1 MDQSQQNRWGRDCVL
16 YEFLTSLKTCPVQHL
31 NGDIEQASEQTTR
44 LVEQKMGKSG
54 EGWEK
59 VKEFGKKRIIFA
71 SLSPLLVF
79 RTRSAVSF
87 PLRNFAN
94 DFSMN
99 SSVAILVL
107 NYESK
112 WAHVDKDWG
121 NILGGKSGIYFVM
134 FLILRLNRLKR
145 NSNPGGQK
153 KQKKWLN
160 RRRRNGRE
168 DFKKCQMKKRKRSK
182 NWQSFKKRLELHTR
196 FAKLPVD
203 FFVTLCFSLYFL
215 LLLLCFV
222 FFGFDILLCIRKLRV
237 TLYVVA

>member
-1 MDQSQQNRWGRDCVL
+1 MRSWLCFEWISHLTQNLSSATFERWHR
-16 YEFLTSLKTCPVQHL
+16 
-31 NGDIEQASEQTTR
+31 ASERTNNAPGWAKNGEKWGG
-44 LVEQKMGKSG
+44 VKKSKG
-54 EGWEK
+54 IW
-59 VKEFGKKRIIFA
+59 KERNHFC
-71 SLSPLLVF
+71 LPLPAPCF

-94 DFSMN
+94 NFSMN
-99 SSVAILVL
+99 SSVAILVF

-168 DFKKCQMKKRKRSK
+168 DFKKCRMKKRKRSK